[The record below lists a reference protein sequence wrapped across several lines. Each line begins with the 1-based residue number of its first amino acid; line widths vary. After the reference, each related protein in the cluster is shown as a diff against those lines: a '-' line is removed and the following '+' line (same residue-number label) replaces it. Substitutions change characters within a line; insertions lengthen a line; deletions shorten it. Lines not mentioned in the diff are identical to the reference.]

1 MSIELPPEYG
11 NFMIL
16 GDVFIRGYYTLFDIE
31 NERLGFAPAANISTF
46 WDEDFMICCYVNYI
60 FFVSLRKLNNI

>member
-46 WDEDFMICCYVNYI
+46 WDEDFYD
-60 FFVSLRKLNNI
+60 LL